1 MQEQTPFN
9 VEAFRDQFPILAEQY
24 GVYLDSAATTLTPK
38 AVIDAE
44 VQYYATERAT
54 VGRSDYRAA
63 INASQKIE
71 AVRERLSH
79 SLNKP
84 SSSYLIFCPGATAAL
99 NIAAQALSWQPGD
112 NIITT
117 IVEHSSNFLPWLR
130 LHKFGIEIRI
140 ARPDT
145 GTQLNSNDI
154 LSLVDAH
161 TRLIAV
167 THVSNVTG
175 EELPIQEI
183 TAEAHRKGI
192 LCVVDGAQAFGHL
205 SIDLTELDCDVYAAS
220 AHKAFGPTGI
230 GFLALSERAL
240 EQMAPP
246 WVGGGMV
253 NILEGLDYTIKSGV
267 SGWEAGTPNVSG
279 ILGFGA
285 SLPIREIAVSP
296 PAVLHTKKL
305 VEQTIEGLN
314 RFPEIQLLSSE
325 TSSSIITFSI
335 KDQRPHRVS
344 SFLDETAHIM
354 LRAGLIRA
362 IPLHQD
368 IFARPHGSLRV
379 SLAPYNTQDEIN
391 LFLQTL
397 CSFSETYAKIFS
409 FPRK

>member
-9 VEAFRDQFPILAEQY
+9 VEAFRNQFPILAEQY

-130 LHKFGIEIRI
+130 LHKLGVEIRI

-230 GFLALSERAL
+230 GFLALSGRAL

-253 NILEGLDYTIKSGV
+253 NILEGLDYTIKTGA
-267 SGWEAGTPNVSG
+267 SGWEAGTL
-279 ILGFGA
+279 I
-285 SLPIREIAVSP
+285 
-296 PAVLHTKKL
+296 L
-305 VEQTIEGLN
+305 VE
-314 RFPEIQLLSSE
+314 
-325 TSSSIITFSI
+325 
-335 KDQRPHRVS
+335 
-344 SFLDETAHIM
+344 FLALVHLCQFEK
-354 LRAGLIRA
+354 LQY
-362 IPLHQD
+362 LHQ
-368 IFARPHGSLRV
+368 
-379 SLAPYNTQDEIN
+379 
-391 LFLQTL
+391 L
-397 CSFSETYAKIFS
+397 CFT
-409 FPRK
+409 PRNWLSKRLKG